1 MYVFGQ
7 EYYKWFQNIASPQKS
22 SRELLTISSPI
33 PDLVKSEFTGMDLG
47 TSVFEAGIVSHMVQL
62 RWDTKTSEGTRLG
75 KIPYK
80 VADIIIAE
88 IFRNCMFMY
97 I

>member
-22 SRELLTISSPI
+22 PRELLKISSPI

-47 TSVFEAGIVSHMVQL
+47 TSVFEAGIVSCMVI
-62 RWDTKTSEGTRLG
+62 GNNLG
-75 KIPYK
+75 GILKLQR
-80 VADIIIAE
+80 VQD
-88 IFRNCMFMY
+88 
-97 I
+97 